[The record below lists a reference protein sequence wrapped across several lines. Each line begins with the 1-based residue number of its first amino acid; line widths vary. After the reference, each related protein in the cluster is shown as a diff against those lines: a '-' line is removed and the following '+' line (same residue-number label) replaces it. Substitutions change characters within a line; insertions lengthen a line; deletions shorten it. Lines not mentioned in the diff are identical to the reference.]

1 MAAPRQLRC
10 DVFIDASEGLEMIRI
25 CPSILNANFD
35 DLPNEIRKVAEVS
48 DLLHLDVM
56 DDIFVPNFTFSL
68 ERSLEIIQSSLL
80 PVDVHLMISEADT
93 KAVSYAAK
101 NTASITVHY
110 EACEDPVATLRSIRH
125 SGKRAGLAIKPN
137 TPVTVLEEILD
148 EIDMILVM
156 SVEPGFGG
164 QSFMEAMMPKVQQA
178 RHWLRQK
185 GYKDTWL
192 QVDGG
197 ISLSTIRT
205 AARAGADTFVAGSA
219 VYKADD
225 PAQMIRELRAEAGR
239 R

>member
-185 GYKDTWL
+185 GYKETWL